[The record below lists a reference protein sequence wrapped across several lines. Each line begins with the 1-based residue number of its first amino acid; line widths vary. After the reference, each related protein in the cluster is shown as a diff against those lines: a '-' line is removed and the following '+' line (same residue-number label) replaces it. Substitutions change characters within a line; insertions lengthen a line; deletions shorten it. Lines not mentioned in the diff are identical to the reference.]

1 MEKKEYEIVIPDYLT
16 IGQYQAIVGNKENSK
31 IETIVHQVHSL
42 TGIEKKELRG
52 WTPKDLMSVS
62 KKYSHLI
69 DFKSTFFPL
78 IEFKGQLYGYSSI
91 KKAKLGEY
99 IDIEQ
104 YAKDPNE
111 NLAKLA
117 AILYRPITKS
127 RFKDYKFVIEQGVK
141 MVRNKV
147 DGNVFDWYEI
157 EDYTIEDR
165 LDREI
170 DMKDFPVHIILGAL
184 SFFLQTGLLCINH
197 IAYSDTSK
205 PEMKIM
211 REEIQTAILGTLSQ
225 SIGSGGVLYTT
236 SQKQTSLV

>member
-1 MEKKEYEIVIPDYLT
+1 MEKKEYKIEIPDYLT
-16 IGQYQAIVGNKENSK
+16 IGQYQTIIGHKESSK
-31 IETIVHQVHSL
+31 IETVVHQVHSL

-52 WTPKDLMSVS
+52 WSPKDLMSVS

-69 DFKSTFFPL
+69 DFKSSFFPL

-104 YAKDPNE
+104 YAKEPNE

-117 AILYRPITKS
+117 AILYRPVSKS
-127 RFKDYKFVIEQGVK
+127 RFKDYNFIVQQGVK

-157 EDYTIEDR
+157 DDYTIEDR

-184 SFFLQTGLLCINH
+184 SFFLQTGLLYTSH

-211 REEIQTAILGTLSQ
+211 REEIEKGILETLSQ
-225 SIGSGGVLYTT
+225 SIGHGGVLYTT
-236 SQKQTSLV
+236 SQKQTSLA